1 MGQKRP
7 AQLARGATLA
17 VALSLLGLF
26 LLLRLTGGRA
36 AWPSLARLNPA
47 LVALSIG
54 LVVVNWLFDA
64 LRMVVLVHALGG
76 RLRLLS
82 AMRISVL
89 GAFVA
94 NVTPFDSGGEP
105 LQAYLLTDKGITV
118 GQSSA
123 VIAVKT
129 ILNAFAR
136 LCLGIIIPG
145 WLMISRAQWHL
156 PAGMN
161 VALTIGLSA
170 YFAFFVLSLVFIAKP
185 ELVRVIVVPLLRN
198 RMVGRFVRPEQVD
211 KALDFVDRS
220 VREFRSALQVFIRD
234 GKLALITVLLLSF
247 AGWLTVISIPA
258 LLLIGFGMHP
268 SYAEVMGIAIIF
280 YLASAYAPTPGSSG
294 AAELGF
300 AVLFSTIVPVRL
312 LAMFVAVWRLLTYY
326 LTLAVGG
333 ILVGLGVVRQRPKPR
348 ERERRCA
355 S

>member
-7 AQLARGATLA
+7 AQLVRGAALA

-26 LLLRLTGGRA
+26 LLLRLTGGRQ
-36 AWPSLARLNPA
+36 AWPILARLNPT
-47 LVALSIG
+47 LVALSIA
-54 LVVVNWLFDA
+54 LVIANWLFDA

-105 LQAYLLTDKGITV
+105 LQAYLLADKGITV
-118 GQSSA
+118 GQSTA

-136 LCLGIIIPG
+136 LCLGIIIPS
-145 WLMISRAQWHL
+145 WLMISRTQWHL
-156 PAGMN
+156 PTGMD
-161 VALTIGLSA
+161 VALTVGLSA
-170 YFAFFVLSLVFIAKP
+170 YFAFFVLSLVLIVRP

-198 RMVGRFVRPEQVD
+198 RLVTRFLRPEQAD
-211 KALDFVDRS
+211 KTLAFIDRS
-220 VREFRSALQVFIRD
+220 IREFRGALQVFIRD
-234 GKLALITVLLLSF
+234 GKLALVGVLLLSF
-247 AGWLTVISIPA
+247 AGWLTVITIPA

-268 SYAEVMGIAIIF
+268 SYAEVMGIAIVF

-333 ILVGLGVVRQRPKPR
+333 ILVGLGVVRHQPKPEDK
-348 ERERRCA
+348 ERGCA